1 MYGIYLRRKL
11 FGYSR
16 ILNLTRP
23 LLVSII
29 RRWLVL
35 CQLRMREK
43 LIKVFSMRF
52 LYSNSSGSK
61 EASTQAQAS
70 AGQNGGTTSGQEA
83 VIAGST
89 LSTRKPTPHDRY
101 TDLQKL
107 LISDEYLHVIV
118 DNDPDV
124 TVDNPTLA
132 EVLHRQIGWVMFSS

>member
-1 MYGIYLRRKL
+1 M
-11 FGYSR
+11 
-16 ILNLTRP
+16 
-23 LLVSII
+23 
-29 RRWLVL
+29 
-35 CQLRMREK
+35 C
-43 LIKVFSMRF
+43 F

-70 AGQNGGTTSGQEA
+70 AGQNGGTTSGQDA
-83 VIAGST
+83 VVAGST